1 MEKQNSFLNLEN
13 IMLVLDSD
21 VSRIFRELK
30 YMLSKREIK
39 LLSNDEKCDLIETSY
54 IGIYKQLSI
63 YLHELFYSPIFISES
78 ESKEISQYEEIQD
91 KLFMWLEN
99 VYGRFVDFFEKE
111 YTHDDH
117 VRVFYDVE
125 KLLESL
131 QDEIK
136 DFRQTV
142 NGNDHSKRFSGDP
155 KNNLN
160 ILLGNNTNF
169 PEDDTKWLSTETNQ
183 QPDDCSRKSKSNVI
197 HLPLQQSTVEENDS
211 SDNKQIIK
219 VSSRNET
226 DCDVSVDKQL
236 NIYRS
241 KALRLIDLNNEFAF
255 PLWQEKPFDLVIE
268 SFLRSWIDQIYFD
281 QSDPN
286 NMQLF
291 KHVKEYFLHKQ
302 GENK

>member
-1 MEKQNSFLNLEN
+1 
-13 IMLVLDSD
+13 MLVLDSD
-21 VSRIFRELK
+21 VSRIFREIK

-39 LLSNDEKCDLIETSY
+39 QLSNDEKCDLIETSY
-54 IGIYKQLSI
+54 IAIYKQLSI
-63 YLHELFYSPIFISES
+63 YLHEFFYSPIFISES
-78 ESKEISQYEEIQD
+78 ESKEISQYEEIHD

-169 PEDDTKWLSTETNQ
+169 PEDDTKWISTETNQ

-211 SDNKQIIK
+211 SDNKQIIL
-219 VSSRNET
+219 NEDFKEIGT
-226 DCDVSVDKQL
+226 C
-236 NIYRS
+236 I
-241 KALRLIDLNNEFAF
+241 KAITIRRIAINEGLVFSESLFFEVNLFREVWFFNLMLDSNSLRV
-255 PLWQEKPFDLVIE
+255 LV
-268 SFLRSWIDQIYFD
+268 
-281 QSDPN
+281 
-286 NMQLF
+286 
-291 KHVKEYFLHKQ
+291 V
-302 GENK
+302 